1 MGFAMQPTVSPNFSE
16 NLETFQ
22 MRRIGIDVGGTFT
35 DVVMIDD
42 VSGQVWSTK
51 VSTTPADRVIGAM
64 NGFRRILALS
74 ETTPGAVG
82 FIGHGTTMATNMIVE
97 GKGAPTALITTAGFR
112 DILELRRLSRHDR
125 ADLYDL
131 QFRNPRPLVPRR
143 WRLEV
148 LERIRHDGSVET
160 AIDLTQLRQVAGR
173 IAQSEIEAVAIVF
186 LHAYVNPA
194 HEAAALEALR
204 ALLPDRFIT
213 ASHEVNPEMQ
223 EYERAS
229 STVINAM
236 LGPVCARYIERFD
249 SQLKADGFTGELLFM
264 QSNGGLASGE
274 VVAKKP
280 IVLLE
285 SGPAGGVSA
294 AVRGADHLGTKGLL
308 LGDMGGTTFDVSLV
322 RDGRPELRTEATV
335 HTYAVR
341 APTIDIDSIGAG
353 GGSIAWIDAGG
364 GVRIG
369 PQSAGADPGPACYG
383 RGGERPTVTD
393 CNLVLGYV
401 DPDSFLGGEFRLD
414 RAAAER
420 AIERHLATP
429 LGVSVIEAARIVR
442 AVSNSLMA
450 QAMRLMTVERGF
462 DPREFA
468 YLCYGGAGPVHAV
481 DLAEE
486 LEIRQVIVPPL
497 PGLFSALGMV
507 MADRLHD
514 GQRAVEADLGSL
526 SGERI
531 ERLAGE
537 LQREA
542 ADTFG
547 ATVAALGID
556 SRWRADCRY
565 AGQPASIAIDIDAA
579 LIAGAAADPAA
590 FRAELRAGFEQN
602 HKRMWNFIKPDQP
615 VILTNLR
622 LQASVASGW
631 RGTARSPVGTRG
643 VPGER
648 LVVIDGKPQRLP
660 VLQRLWLAEGERIEG
675 PAIIEEASSCVVFK
689 AGQHAQV
696 DAAGYLHIHL

>member
-1 MGFAMQPTVSPNFSE
+1 
-16 NLETFQ
+16 

-35 DVVMIDD
+35 DVVLVDD
-42 VSGQVWSTK
+42 ESGEVWSTK

-64 NGFRRILALS
+64 NGFRRILETSA
-74 ETTPGAVG
+74 TTPGQVG

-97 GKGAPTALITTAGFR
+97 GKGAPTALITTQGFR
-112 DILELRRLSRHDR
+112 DLLELRRLSRHDR

-148 LERIRHDGSVET
+148 AERIRHDGSVET
-160 AIDLTQLRQVAGR
+160 ALDREQLTSLARQ
-173 IAQSEIEAVAIVF
+173 IAQSDIEAVAIVF
-186 LHAYVNPA
+186 LHAYANPQ
-194 HEAAALEALR
+194 HEQEALELLR
-204 ALLPDRFIT
+204 TLLPDRFIT
-213 ASHEVNPEMQ
+213 ASHQVNPEMQ
-223 EYERAS
+223 EYERTS

-236 LGPVCARYIERFD
+236 LGPVCARYIERFG
-249 SQLKADGFTGELLFM
+249 SQLRAEGFSGELLFM
-264 QSNGGLASGE
+264 QSNGGLASGD
-274 VVAKKP
+274 VVAGKP

-294 AVRGADHLGTKGLL
+294 AVRGSEHIGTPGLL

-322 RDGRPELRTEATV
+322 RDGRPELRTEAMV

-369 PQSAGADPGPACYG
+369 PHSAGADPGPACYG

-393 CNLVLGYV
+393 CNVVLGFV
-401 DPDSFLGGEFRLD
+401 DPDSFLGGEFKLD

-420 AIERHLATP
+420 AIRVHLAEP
-429 LGVSVIEAARIVR
+429 LGVSVTEAARIVR

-486 LEIRQVIVPPL
+486 LELRRVIVPPL

-514 GQRAVEADLGSL
+514 GQRAVEADLGTL
-526 SGERI
+526 AGKRVA
-531 ERLAGE
+531 RLAGE
-537 LQREA
+537 LGREA

-547 ATVAALGID
+547 SAVAALGIEA
-556 SRWRADCRY
+556 RWRADCRY
-565 AGQPASIAIDIDAA
+565 AGQPASIAVDIEAA
-579 LIAGAAADPAA
+579 LIERAAADIAM
-590 FRAELRAGFEQN
+590 FRAQLRAGFEQN

-622 LQASVASGW
+622 LQASVRSGW
-631 RGTARSPVGTRG
+631 RGTARSARQTPGTPGTRS
-643 VPGER
+643 
-648 LVVIDGKPQRLP
+648 VVLDGQTQTLP
-660 VLQRLWLAEGERIEG
+660 VVQRSWLAEGERIEG
-675 PAIIEEASSCVVFK
+675 PAIIEEASSCIVFK

>member
-1 MGFAMQPTVSPNFSE
+1 
-16 NLETFQ
+16 

-35 DVVMIDD
+35 DVVMVDD
-42 VSGQVWSTK
+42 ASGQVWSTK
-51 VSTTPADRVIGAM
+51 VSTTPADRVMGAM
-64 NGFRRILALS
+64 NGFRRILELS
-74 ETTPGAVG
+74 GTSPAQVG

-97 GKGAPTALITTAGFR
+97 GKGAPTALITTTGFR

-143 WRLEV
+143 WRFEV
-148 LERIRHDGSVET
+148 GERTRHDGSIET
-160 AIDLTQLRQVAGR
+160 ALDREQLTQVAKQ
-173 IAQSEIEAVAIVF
+173 IDASDIEAVAIVF
-186 LHAYVNPA
+186 LHAYANPA
-194 HEAAALEALR
+194 HEQRALEAVR
-204 ALLPDRFIT
+204 RLLPDRFVT

-236 LGPVCARYIERFD
+236 LGPVCARYIERFG
-249 SQLKADGFTGELLFM
+249 SQLKADGFGGELLFM
-264 QSNGGLASGE
+264 QSNGGLASGD
-274 VVAKKP
+274 VVARKP

-294 AVRGADHLGTKGLL
+294 AVRGSDHLGIRGLL

-322 RDGRPELRTEATV
+322 RDGRPELRTEAMV

-341 APTIDIDSIGAG
+341 SPTIDIDSIGAG

-420 AIERHLATP
+420 AIETHLAKP
-429 LGVSVIEAARIVR
+429 LGVSTLEAARIVR

-486 LEIRQVIVPPL
+486 LDIRRVIVPPL

-514 GQRAVEADLGSL
+514 SQRAVEADLGSL
-526 SGERI
+526 AGERI
-531 ERLAGE
+531 EQLARE

-542 ADTFG
+542 SDTFG
-547 ATVAALGID
+547 VAVAALGVEA
-556 SRWRADCRY
+556 RWRADCRY
-565 AGQPASIAIDIDAA
+565 AGQPASIAVDIDAS
-579 LIAGAAADPAA
+579 LIARASADPSA
-590 FRAELRAGFEQN
+590 FRAELRTGFEQN

-631 RGTARSPVGTRG
+631 RGAVRSRSEARG
-643 VPGER
+643 VPRER
-648 LVVIDGKPQRLP
+648 PVMIDGQPQVLR
-660 VLQRLWLAEGERIEG
+660 VLQRSWLTEGERIDG
-675 PAIIEEASSCVVFK
+675 PAIIEEASSSIVFK